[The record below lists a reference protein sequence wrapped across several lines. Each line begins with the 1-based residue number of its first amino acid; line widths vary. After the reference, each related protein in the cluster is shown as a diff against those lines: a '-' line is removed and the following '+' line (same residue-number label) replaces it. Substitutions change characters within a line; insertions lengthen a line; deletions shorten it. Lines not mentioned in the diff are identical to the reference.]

1 MNEKCLFDMSDVDTS
16 RTFYSINLYKYRLLD
31 ALSDDEASK
40 ICLLLNENN
49 VEELT
54 KRFPRFN
61 YMIYKKSSS
70 LLNHLPIIGRIYAQ
84 KRFAKFVNKSGCDC
98 FFSASNIDYKITSK
112 FGIYKVVVIH
122 DIKAIW
128 EGKGFWGK
136 IIQKQRVSNYY
147 KRLVNNSSMAI
158 AISNF
163 TKQNILDNIVGVKED
178 KICVV
183 YNSVVLAPSSEI
195 VSNLPSCGYLL
206 YVNSLDEYKN
216 LGTLVKAYNLIKEQ
230 TRQDLVVVGN
240 PNDYWYSKL
249 LPFIEKNKFT
259 DRVHLY
265 CNISNEKLRY
275 LYEKA
280 TLFVSPSL
288 NEGFGYT
295 PLEAAICGCP
305 VICSKCEAIPDTT
318 KGMLSYY
325 DNPLDEFELADKIY
339 SLINNRPSEKELLNI
354 SLSFRNNY
362 SAKKQKTEILHVL
375 NMV

>member
-1 MNEKCLFDMSDVDTS
+1 MKCLFDMSDVDTS

-31 ALSDDEASK
+31 AMSDEEASK
-40 ICLLLNENN
+40 ICLLLNDSN
-49 VEELT
+49 VDVLR
-54 KRFPRFN
+54 KRFSRFN
-61 YMIYKKSSS
+61 YIIYKKPSSF
-70 LLNHLPIIGRIYAQ
+70 LIHLPIIGRIYN
-84 KRFAKFVNKSGCDC
+84 KNSFAKFVNKSGCDC

-112 FGIYKVVVIH
+112 FSIYKVVVIH

-128 EGKGFWGK
+128 EGKGFWSK
-136 IIQKQRVSNYY
+136 IIQKHRVLNYY
-147 KRLVNNSSMAI
+147 KRLVNNSSMTI

-163 TKQNILDNIVGVKED
+163 TKQNILNNIIGVEKD
-178 KICVV
+178 KLCVV
-183 YNSVVLAPSSEI
+183 YNSVVVSPTSEV

-216 LGTLVKAYNLIKEQ
+216 LGTLIKAYNLLKERTSQ
-230 TRQDLVVVGN
+230 ELVIVGN

-249 LPFIEKNKFT
+249 LPFIEENKFA
-259 DRVHLY
+259 DRVHLL
-265 CNISNEKLRY
+265 CNISDEKLRY
-275 LYEKA
+275 LYENA

-305 VICSKCEAIPDTT
+305 VICSKCEALPDTT

-339 SLINNRPSEKELLNI
+339 FILNNRPSEKELLNI
-354 SLSFRNNY
+354 SLCLRKNY
-362 SAKKQKTEILHVL
+362 SAQKQKTEILHVL
-375 NMV
+375 NML